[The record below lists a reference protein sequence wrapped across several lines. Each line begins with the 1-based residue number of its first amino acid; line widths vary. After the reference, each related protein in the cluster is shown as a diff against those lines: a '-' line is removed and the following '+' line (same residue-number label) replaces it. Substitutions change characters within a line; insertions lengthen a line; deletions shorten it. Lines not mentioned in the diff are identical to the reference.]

1 MNKLELGEL
10 YNRED
15 VHKLFGGDSKFTPG
29 AGTWGISG
37 MLRTY
42 QDDLS
47 WVFYVTLGHKEGEHQ
62 FDESIS
68 HKGVLTWQSQPS
80 KHLGSKE
87 IIDLINFDAD
97 KHNIY
102 LFLRLNKKEDYRYLG
117 RLSYL
122 SHDPNRE
129 KPVYFKWQLIDWDN
143 VKNLN
148 FVKNLSGYKSI
159 APKAESD
166 NKKSGLTET
175 PRPAAKKKKTSG
187 EGNSDFPVT
196 PPGSIDLTLERQK
209 QIGSLGEE
217 LVVEEEQRLLES
229 LGRQDL
235 ADSVEHSS
243 QSIGDGLG
251 YDIKSYNLDGTPKY
265 IEVKTTTQS
274 ANADFYIS
282 TRELA
287 AAERY
292 KENYII
298 YRVYDLDEKVRA
310 AKFYTIS
317 ASELLDSSLHD
328 MIPTAY
334 RVRLKA

>member
-1 MNKLELGEL
+1 MKKLELGEL

-37 MLRTY
+37 MLRTH

-47 WVFYVTLGHKEGEHQ
+47 WVFYVTLGHREGEHQ
-62 FDESIS
+62 FDERIS

-80 KHLGSKE
+80 KHLGSRE

-97 KHNIY
+97 KHSIY
-102 LFLRLNKKEDYRYLG
+102 LFLRQNKKENYRYLG

-122 SHDPNRE
+122 SHDPDQE
-129 KPVYFKWQLIDWDN
+129 KPVYFEWQLIDWDN

-148 FVKNLSGYKSI
+148 FVKNLSGYKSSGL
-159 APKAESD
+159 KAESD
-166 NKKSGLTET
+166 NKKSGLIKT
-175 PRPAAKKKKTSG
+175 PRPAAKKKTSS
-187 EGNSDFPVT
+187 EAKSYFLVT
-196 PPGSIDLTLERQK
+196 PPGSIDLTIERQK

-217 LVVEEEQRLLES
+217 LVVEEEKRLLES

-235 ADSVEHSS
+235 AGSVEHSS
-243 QSIGDGLG
+243 KLIGDGLG
-251 YDIKSYNLDGTPKY
+251 YDIKSYNSDGTPKY

-328 MIPTAY
+328 MIPTEY